1 MLLDKVHGPLLTVY
15 IWLTWSPNFR
25 VSAVSKVYSWAYLT
39 IVLNLAWAHPTRLF
53 SECHFALV
61 FLLIILFCI
70 IFKEERVHYRQT
82 ESNVVWYFENWT
94 PQTVSHPI
102 VIFVVTRLF
111 IVTLLNQ
118 TTCEHPLRWNV
129 PLKHNEKIKNVLFY
143 TFPAISLRGI
153 PAWFQRVHIRGW
165 RVRLVLWLGGGGGG
179 LGAGHHPAGG
189 GGQLGRAPLAR
200 RLRGENWWGIELQAS
215 LCGDF
220 TMERS

>member
-1 MLLDKVHGPLLTVY
+1 MSLCPGVLTY
-15 IWLTWSPNFR
+15 FT
-25 VSAVSKVYSWAYLT
+25 
-39 IVLNLAWAHPTRLF
+39 VLHNIQGRKSTL
-53 SECHFALV
+53 
-61 FLLIILFCI
+61 
-70 IFKEERVHYRQT
+70 QT

-165 RVRLVLWLGGGGGG
+165 RVRLVLWLGGGGGR

-200 RLRGENWWGIELQAS
+200 RVRGENWWGIELQAS
-215 LCGDF
+215 LCGDGKVI
-220 TMERS
+220 RDRWLVWLA